1 MFEEKLPS
9 LDKLANEFKKEL
21 EGVTDID
28 ELKEIY
34 AKEVARRDQLIFRLQ
49 EQNKIL
55 LSSSIRSKH
64 DALKN

>member
-9 LDKLANEFKKEL
+9 LDKLAEKFKKEL

-28 ELKEIY
+28 ELKDIY

-55 LSSSIRSKH
+55 LSSSIRSKQ
-64 DALKN
+64 DELRN